1 MRRLRPGHA
10 QTHSSADSPRPPGET
25 LLAPSGAEVLTRL
38 LAAYIPDA
46 AAATLRKREPVAR
59 GAPSMAEDSAAASPS
74 RRRLSE
80 KALSGLSRLSESIP
94 RGRRLSRQS
103 QEAMCDE
110 PRGGHHYVRIHDSA
124 RKCDILFLVPT
135 QHLVEQGMLFSARVH
150 FERPDPEPGFVERCA
165 KAGIP
170 DGWARRAL
178 SAGRRLPEDVYEWV
192 QQQQHPPASGC
203 KMTIIEEVPPGEY
216 ASTTLSS
223 GEHVRVELP
232 AGAIAGQE
240 LLFVLPPT
248 TPQGC
253 APRLPKPAPLAAAA
267 AAPHPV
273 TLGPARPR
281 ASHGCGGGASLAH
294 TPPPQPQPRPRQACG
309 GGERRVL
316 RQEEGAAQPH
326 GQAQL
331 AGALVRSHEQR
342 GAVLRGGR
350 RRGGTPP

>member
-1 MRRLRPGHA
+1 MA
-10 QTHSSADSPRPPGET
+10 
-25 LLAPSGAEVLTRL
+25 
-38 LAAYIPDA
+38 
-46 AAATLRKREPVAR
+46 
-59 GAPSMAEDSAAASPS
+59 SMAEDSAAASPS

-94 RGRRLSRQS
+94 RGRRLSKLS

-150 FERPDPEPGFVERCA
+150 FERPDPEPGFLQSCA

-192 QQQQHPPASGC
+192 QQQQQHPPASGC

-248 TPQGC
+248 TPEGEAEEVTAACFAKKKGPRSITGKRSWQARWFELTSTAVQYFEVGADAEVRPLGC
-253 APRLPKPAPLAAAA
+253 TAWLHPLAA
-267 AAPHPV
+267 
-273 TLGPARPR
+273 LL
-281 ASHGCGGGASLAH
+281 SC
-294 TPPPQPQPRPRQACG
+294 TP
-309 GGERRVL
+309 
-316 RQEEGAAQPH
+316 
-326 GQAQL
+326 
-331 AGALVRSHEQR
+331 
-342 GAVLRGGR
+342 
-350 RRGGTPP
+350 

>member
-1 MRRLRPGHA
+1 
-10 QTHSSADSPRPPGET
+10 
-25 LLAPSGAEVLTRL
+25 
-38 LAAYIPDA
+38 
-46 AAATLRKREPVAR
+46 
-59 GAPSMAEDSAAASPS
+59 MAEDSAAASPI

-94 RGRRLSRQS
+94 KGRRLSRP
-103 QEAMCDE
+103 QEEMCDE

-150 FERPDPEPGFVERCA
+150 FERPDPEPGFLQSCA

-192 QQQQHPPASGC
+192 RQQQQHPPASGC

-248 TPQGC
+248 TPGGC
-253 APRLPKPAPLAAAA
+253 APRLPKPAPLTGAAGT
-267 AAPHPV
+267 PHPAPWV
-273 TLGPARPR
+273 PPDLGIA
-281 ASHGCGGGASLAH
+281 CGGGATLAH
-294 TPPPQPQPRPRQACG
+294 TPPLSLSLALARHAEEVSAACFAKKKGPRGITGKRSWQARWF
-309 GGERRVL
+309 ELTSTAV
-316 RQEEGAAQPH
+316 QYFEVGADAE
-326 GQAQL
+326 
-331 AGALVRSHEQR
+331 VRPLSYT
-342 GAVLRGGR
+342 A
-350 RRGGTPP
+350 